1 LSVLASVLLLAL
13 VGAAPHPKG
22 TLFIVGGG
30 PQPPALVK
38 RFVELAGGS
47 HARIVVFGMA
57 SSDGVTTGVD
67 KANEL
72 HGYGA
77 EAFNLF
83 ITPAE
88 ANSDSVIRRLD
99 GITGVWFGGG
109 DQVKLMAALRG
120 TRVDSLI
127 HARYLAGAVIGGTS
141 AGAAVMSTP
150 MLTGDEKHKG
160 GARPPADSND
170 AYMTIARD
178 NIITASGFGLI
189 HGAVVDQHFIRRR
202 RNNRLL
208 SVVLEGPVHLGVG
221 IDESTAVIVH
231 PDGHWTIE
239 GASAAIVYDARH
251 ARITPAS
258 AHALGASGV
267 TVDVLPAGS
276 SFDPSTGRVTALGEG
291 ATD

>member
-1 LSVLASVLLLAL
+1 MVIRLILLLLA
-13 VGAAPHPKG
+13 VHPKG

-38 RFVELAGGS
+38 HFVELAGGT

-57 SSDGVTTGVD
+57 SSDGVTTGVE
-67 KANEL
+67 KAQEL
-72 HGYGA
+72 HSYGA

-88 ANSDSVIRRLD
+88 ANTDSVIRQLST
-99 GITGVWFGGG
+99 ITGVWFSGG

-127 HARYLAGAVIGGTS
+127 HAKYRAGAVIAGTS

-150 MLTGDEKHKG
+150 MITGDERRRG
-160 GARPPADSND
+160 GDRPPTDSND
-170 AYMTIARD
+170 IFMTIARG
-178 NIITASGFGLI
+178 NIVTASGFGLI
-189 HGAVVDQHFIRRR
+189 EGAVVDQHFIRRR

-221 IDESTAVIVH
+221 IDESTALIVH
-231 PDGHWTIE
+231 PDGKWSVE
-239 GASAAIVYDARH
+239 GASAAVIYDARH
-251 ARITPAS
+251 ARINAS
-258 AHALGASGV
+258 DATALGAAGV
-267 TVDVLPAGS
+267 VVDVLPAGS
-276 SFDPSTGRVTALGEG
+276 IF
-291 ATD
+291 

>member
-1 LSVLASVLLLAL
+1 MVIRLILLLLA
-13 VGAAPHPKG
+13 VHPKG

-38 RFVELAGGS
+38 HFVELAGGT

-57 SSDGVTTGVD
+57 SSDGVTTGVE
-67 KANEL
+67 KAQEL
-72 HGYGA
+72 HSYGA

-88 ANSDSVIRRLD
+88 ANTDSVIRQLST
-99 GITGVWFGGG
+99 ITGVWFSGG

-127 HARYLAGAVIGGTS
+127 HAKYRAGAVIAGTS

-150 MLTGDEKHKG
+150 MITGDERRRG
-160 GARPPADSND
+160 GDRPPTDSND
-170 AYMTIARD
+170 IFMTIARG
-178 NIITASGFGLI
+178 NIVTASGFGLI
-189 HGAVVDQHFIRRR
+189 EGAVVDQHFIRRR

-221 IDESTAVIVH
+221 IDESTALIVH
-231 PDGHWTIE
+231 PDGKWSVE
-239 GASAAIVYDARH
+239 GASAAVIYDARH
-251 ARITPAS
+251 ARINAS
-258 AHALGASGV
+258 DATALGAAGV
-267 TVDVLPAGS
+267 VVDVLPAGS
-276 SFDPSTGRVTALGEG
+276 IFDPSTGRVLVLGKG
-291 ATD
+291 

>member
-1 LSVLASVLLLAL
+1 MVIRLILLLLA
-13 VGAAPHPKG
+13 VHPKG

-38 RFVELAGGS
+38 HFVELAGGT

-57 SSDGVTTGVD
+57 SSDGVTTGVE
-67 KANEL
+67 KAQEL
-72 HGYGA
+72 HSYGA

-88 ANSDSVIRRLD
+88 ANTDSVIRQLST
-99 GITGVWFGGG
+99 ITGVWFSGG

-127 HARYLAGAVIGGTS
+127 HAKYRAGAVIAGTS

-150 MLTGDEKHKG
+150 MITGDERRRG
-160 GARPPADSND
+160 GDRPPTDSND
-170 AYMTIARD
+170 IFMTIARG
-178 NIITASGFGLI
+178 NIVTASGFGLI
-189 HGAVVDQHFIRRR
+189 EGAVVDQHFIRRR

-221 IDESTAVIVH
+221 IDESTALIVH
-231 PDGHWTIE
+231 PDGRWSVE
-239 GASAAIVYDARH
+239 GASAAVIYDARH
-251 ARITPAS
+251 ARINAS
-258 AHALGASGV
+258 DATALGAAGV
-267 TVDVLPAGS
+267 VVDVLPAGS
-276 SFDPSTGRVTALGEG
+276 TFDPSTGRVLVLGKG
-291 ATD
+291 